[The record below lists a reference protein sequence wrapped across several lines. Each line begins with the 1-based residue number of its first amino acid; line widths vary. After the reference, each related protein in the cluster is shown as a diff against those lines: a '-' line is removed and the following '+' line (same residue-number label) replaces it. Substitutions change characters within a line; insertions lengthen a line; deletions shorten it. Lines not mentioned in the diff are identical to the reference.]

1 MRIFTAETW
10 AQGFCED
17 HGKFWSFQHMWIH
30 YWNVKSNISYQIY
43 WCVISCIF
51 QRNCNKNY
59 YAWFEISD
67 FPVLAHCVLVFL
79 EFSFSV
85 SICMQGA
92 WHPRIWMHWQIG
104 KLRDGL
110 RKWPAMWREDRGG
123 TVPCYSHK
131 NSKLLCIHNS
141 STCSHLPEP
150 AECGEPSI
158 NLLFCKVSALVD
170 WQKWQSGIVRR
181 WVMRTPVWAQG
192 RGHHHGHGPH
202 YHGVSQVS
210 VIPLWL
216 ENTRIFNLSEW
227 GKGSPTPTGAG
238 PIMSGRWYLILE
250 WSDTRR
256 ADWGPIKLNV
266 TQSLADSGKCL
277 CRMINAL
284 ALC

>member
-1 MRIFTAETW
+1 MRNILHFS
-10 AQGFCED
+10 AQLQQ
-17 HGKFWSFQHMWIH
+17 KLL
-30 YWNVKSNISYQIY
+30 
-43 WCVISCIF
+43 CVIWNI
-51 QRNCNKNY
+51 
-59 YAWFEISD
+59 WFPSIGS
-67 FPVLAHCVLVFL
+67 LWHCVLVFL

-192 RGHHHGHGPH
+192 RGHHHGHGTH

-227 GKGSPTPTGAG
+227 GKGSPTLHWSGADYERAV
-238 PIMSGRWYLILE
+238 IF
-250 WSDTRR
+250 DTRVVR
-256 ADWGPIKLNV
+256 HAESWLGANKTECNPI
-266 TQSLADSGKCL
+266 TGW
-277 CRMINAL
+277 
-284 ALC
+284 